1 MLHSNKVRRLLL
13 KGDLVTEEQWEQ
25 AQGEGRDAV
34 QTLIEQGVLTEED
47 IAETI
52 CGAAGIAPINLGQ
65 IVPDPEALA
74 SISEAECKRSRVLPL
89 TKNAD
94 VLTLAVTDPFD
105 VLLFDDIRR
114 ETGCYVRTVYANATA
129 LSAALDA
136 AFDQGAK
143 QVAEMMEEVS
153 VVEDVHIEEYEEE
166 TQDIAQEGGEESEAP
181 AVKLVNLILLRA
193 LKAKASD
200 IHIEPGQRSVGVRY
214 RIDGRMRAIM
224 SPPKAILPSLTSR
237 LKILANLDIS
247 ERQVPQDGKFQ
258 VRYEG
263 RSIDCRLSVLP
274 VVGGEKCVIRILDAG
289 SMALSLES
297 MGYEPKCLADIRAA
311 IESPYGML
319 LVTGPTGSGKST
331 TLYSCVQAVACEEVN
346 VTTVEDPVEY
356 QMDGINQVPVNPKRG
371 LTFAGALRSILRQDP
386 DVVLLGEIRDKETAD
401 IAVKAA
407 LTGHLVLSTLHTNDA
422 PGTVSRLADMGVDPF
437 MVSSSLLCVCAQ
449 RLGRRLCT
457 HCRKP
462 IERPSLERLMG
473 WGLHSSDLQDEHAFY
488 EADPA
493 GCRQCTQG
501 YRGRFPIF
509 ETMNVTPAIK
519 RLIIEGV
526 SKADLK
532 AQAIDEG
539 MLTLRRVGML
549 NAARGMTSI
558 EEILRVT
565 LGD

>member
-34 QTLIEQGVLTEED
+34 QTLIEQGVLTEEG

-462 IERPSLERLMG
+462 IERPSLERLVG
-473 WGLHSSDLQDEHAFY
+473 WGLHSSDLQDEHTFY

>member
-1 MLHSNKVRRLLL
+1 VLPSNKVRRLLL
-13 KGDLVTEEQWEQ
+13 KGDLVSEAQWEQ
-25 AQGEGRDAV
+25 AQGEGGDAV
-34 QTLIEQGVLTEED
+34 QTLIEQGVLSEES
-47 IAETI
+47 IAETV
-52 CGAAGIAPINLGQ
+52 CSAAGIAPINLGQ

-74 SISEAECKRSRVLPL
+74 SISESDCKRLRVLPL

-114 ETGCYVRTVYANATA
+114 ETGCYVRTVYANSPA
-129 LSAALDA
+129 LSSALDV
-136 AFDQGAK
+136 AFDHGAE
-143 QVAEMMEEVS
+143 QVADMMAEVS
-153 VVEDVHIEEYEEE
+153 VSEDVHIEEQEE

-181 AVKLVNLILLRA
+181 AVKLVNMILLRA

-200 IHIEPGQRSVGVRY
+200 IHIEPGERSVGVRY

-237 LKILANLDIS
+237 LKILAKLDIA

-258 VRYEG
+258 IRYEG

-289 SMALSLES
+289 SMAMALES
-297 MGYEPKCLADIRAA
+297 MGYEPKCLEDIREA

-331 TLYSCVQAVACEEVN
+331 TLYSCVQAVASEEIN

-422 PGTVSRLADMGVDPF
+422 PGTISRLADMGVDPF
-437 MVSSSLLCVCAQ
+437 MVSSSVLCVCAQ
-449 RLGRRLCT
+449 RLGRRLCS
-457 HCRKP
+457 HCRQP
-462 IERPSLERLMG
+462 IDRPSPEKLVE
-473 WGLHSSDLQDEHAFY
+473 WGLQRSDLLDEHTFY

-493 GCRQCTQG
+493 GCRQCNQG
-501 YRGRFPIF
+501 YLGRFPIF
-509 ETMNVTPAIK
+509 ETMKISPEIK
-519 RLIIEGV
+519 RLIIEGA

-532 AQAIDEG
+532 SRAIDEG

-549 NAARGMTSI
+549 NAARGVTTI